1 MEENKLLSDLLK
13 IYLAQTESALKIAT
27 IISEHSGEEGISP
40 DAFVTGLIYRAMV
53 SMTEEEMKESLE
65 FADKFLTQTTS
76 EEEEEEG
83 EEEDEEEDEYDII
96 EETYN
101 TMEHEYGDKIILSR
115 KIKKNTCNCDICINA
130 RVCLINYPT
139 FSAEDELAKKFKDAI
154 DNTLIIHKL
163 NI

>member
-65 FADKFLTQTTS
+65 FAENVLTQTTS
-76 EEEEEEG
+76 EEEEEG
-83 EEEDEEEDEYDII
+83 EEEDEYDII

>member
-53 SMTEEEMKESLE
+53 SMTEEEMEESLQ
-65 FADKFLTQTTS
+65 FAENVLTQTNS
-76 EEEEEEG
+76 EEEEEEEG
-83 EEEDEEEDEYDII
+83 VEEYDII